1 MTTHYEIVSHRQAR
15 DFRGCGWTWTVGALI
30 DYLSELDQD
39 APIVVR
45 GYDGNLYNNINMDT
59 IEEVEE

>member
-1 MTTHYEIVSHRQAR
+1 MTTHYEIVSHRQAG
-15 DFRGCGWTWTVGALI
+15 DVRGCGWTWTVGALI